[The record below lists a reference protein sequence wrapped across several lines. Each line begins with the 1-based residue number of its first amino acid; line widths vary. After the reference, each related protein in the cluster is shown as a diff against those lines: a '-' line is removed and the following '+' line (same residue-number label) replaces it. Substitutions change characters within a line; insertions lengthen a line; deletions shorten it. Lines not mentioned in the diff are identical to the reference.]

1 MNESLEIL
9 KMRALLSFLNEDS
22 RFCTVTG
29 LSSVLGESKQ
39 KISRLLMSLEKDGLL
54 DRTDLRH
61 PKLTDDGI
69 KSAEYYEDRTSVI
82 LNHLLYEGLDI
93 ESAEHDSYAWAL
105 YSSENVMEIIRSS
118 EQRYRAKY
126 ELRRQNQFGGDELC
140 KHLSDG
146 EYLFPFLIYKENLSN
161 GTNLSMANSG
171 FEHPCKLV
179 VADGKGTIVLKPLDI
194 TAKSQMN
201 GKDMYGRVRKLMYF
215 DGTDFVQASDTDG
228 CITFPSDSMFFLNI
242 GSGMGQIL
250 HGSVCLRMQCSVG
263 TNHMPESTAIFT
275 IMI

>member
-1 MNESLEIL
+1 M
-9 KMRALLSFLNEDS
+9 LLSFLNEDS

-93 ESAEHDSYAWAL
+93 ESAEHDSFAWAL

-179 VADGKGTIVLKPLDI
+179 VSDGKGTIVLKPLDI

-215 DGTDFVQASDTDG
+215 DGTDFVQATDNDG
-228 CITFPSDSMFFLNI
+228 CITFPADSLFFLNI

>member
-1 MNESLEIL
+1 
-9 KMRALLSFLNEDS
+9 
-22 RFCTVTG
+22 
-29 LSSVLGESKQ
+29 
-39 KISRLLMSLEKDGLL
+39 
-54 DRTDLRH
+54 
-61 PKLTDDGI
+61 
-69 KSAEYYEDRTSVI
+69 
-82 LNHLLYEGLDI
+82 
-93 ESAEHDSYAWAL
+93 
-105 YSSENVMEIIRSS
+105 MEIIRSS

-140 KHLSDG
+140 KHLSNG

-179 VADGKGTIVLKPLDI
+179 VSDGKGTIVLKPLDI

-215 DGTDFVQASDTDG
+215 DGTNFVQAPDNDG
-228 CITFPSDSMFFLNI
+228 CITFPADSMFFLNI

>member
-1 MNESLEIL
+1 
-9 KMRALLSFLNEDS
+9 
-22 RFCTVTG
+22 
-29 LSSVLGESKQ
+29 
-39 KISRLLMSLEKDGLL
+39 
-54 DRTDLRH
+54 
-61 PKLTDDGI
+61 
-69 KSAEYYEDRTSVI
+69 
-82 LNHLLYEGLDI
+82 
-93 ESAEHDSYAWAL
+93 
-105 YSSENVMEIIRSS
+105 MEIIRSS

-215 DGTDFVQASDTDG
+215 DGTDFVQATDNDG
-228 CITFPSDSMFFLNI
+228 CITFPADSMFFLNI